1 MAGSR
6 YVLIEFSESSEAYY
20 IRERLYNL
28 LSNGFK
34 PIVAHIERYECTR
47 KSMDLVEELVDM
59 GAYMQINADSIIG
72 KNGLSTKNYCR
83 KIMRGFQLRFKK
95 DGN

>member
-1 MAGSR
+1 M
-6 YVLIEFSESSEAYY
+6 
-20 IRERLYNL
+20 
-28 LSNGFK
+28 
-34 PIVAHIERYECTR
+34 
-47 KSMDLVEELVDM
+47 EELVDM

-95 DGN
+95 MGIDYANQIFINNPQKILEDGKRRKEK